1 MDIIRFFIQKPVT
14 VAVGVILTVM
24 FGLIGFQKL
33 PVQLTPDVETPLITV
48 TTTWYGATPYEIEK
62 EIIEKQEKVLKGLQ
76 GLTKM
81 ESESYNGMGTITLSF
96 KIGINLDDALL
107 RVSNKMSEV
116 GNYPENVDKP
126 TIESSG
132 ANSSPVIWMVLKTAK
147 DNPDHINHFKTFF
160 EDNVRQHL
168 ERIEGVGSLL
178 VFGGTDTTLD
188 VIVDAE
194 KMARYNVTINQ
205 IMTAVRSA
213 NQNISAGILGMAKK
227 NYRIRTISQFQTPKD
242 ALEVVIFD
250 DGIKRV

>member
-1 MDIIRFFIQKPVT
+1 MDIIRFFIHKPVT

-24 FGLIGFQKL
+24 FGLIGLQKL

-48 TTTWYGATPYEIEK
+48 NTTWQGATPYEIEK

-81 ESESYNGMGTITLSF
+81 ESSSYNGLGTITLSF

-116 GNYPENVDKP
+116 GNYPENVNKP

-132 ANSSPVIWMVLKTAK
+132 ANSSPIIWMVLTTTPGNKGQ
-147 DNPDHINHFKTFF
+147 INQFKTFF
-160 EDNVRQHL
+160 EDNVRQYL
-168 ERIEGVGSLL
+168 ERINGVGSLL

-188 VIVDAE
+188 IIIDAQ
-194 KMARYNVTINQ
+194 KMARYNVSINQ
-205 IMTAVRSA
+205 IIASVRHA

-227 NYRIRTISQFQTPKD
+227 NYRIRTISQFQTPGD
-242 ALEVVIFD
+242 ALDVVIF
-250 DGIKRV
+250 

>member
-48 TTTWYGATPYEIEK
+48 NTTWYGATPYEIEK
-62 EIIEKQEKVLKGLQ
+62 EIIEKQERVLKGLQ

-81 ESESYNGMGTITLSF
+81 ESESYNGLGTITLSF
-96 KIGINLDDALL
+96 KIGINVDDALL
-107 RVSNKMSEV
+107 KVSNKMSEV
-116 GNYPENVDKP
+116 GNYPENVNKP

-132 ANSSPVIWMVLKTAK
+132 ANSSPVIWMVLKTSSN
-147 DNPDHINHFKTFF
+147 NPGHINQFKTFF

-168 ERIEGVGSLL
+168 ERIKGVGSLL

-188 VIVDAE
+188 VIIDA
-194 KMARYNVTINQ
+194 KKLARYNVTIQQ
-205 IMTAVRSA
+205 IMVAVRQS
-213 NQNISAGILGMAKK
+213 NQNISAGILGMSKK
-227 NYRIRTISQFQTPKD
+227 NYRVRTISQFQNP
-242 ALEVVIFD
+242 LEIGRAHV
-250 DGIKRV
+250 